1 MAERKSALKR
11 APDRPELQ
19 AMLDRSARLYVN
31 HPRAVR
37 ADADRL
43 TVSSIYKWYQE
54 DFGGNWQG
62 VLAHLRR
69 YANPATTQ
77 MLAPFSTIHADTY
90 DWQLNDAATGAKT
103 MQEPERG

>member
-1 MAERKSALKR
+1 CPTLLP
-11 APDRPELQ
+11 APFTAASLQ

-31 HPRAVR
+31 HPRGVR
-37 ADADRL
+37 ADAGGL

-69 YANPATTQ
+69 YANPTTAQ
-77 MLAPFSTIHADTY
+77 ILVPFSTIQADTY
-90 DWQLNDAATGAKT
+90 DWQLNDAATASNT
-103 MQEPERG
+103 MQEPGRG